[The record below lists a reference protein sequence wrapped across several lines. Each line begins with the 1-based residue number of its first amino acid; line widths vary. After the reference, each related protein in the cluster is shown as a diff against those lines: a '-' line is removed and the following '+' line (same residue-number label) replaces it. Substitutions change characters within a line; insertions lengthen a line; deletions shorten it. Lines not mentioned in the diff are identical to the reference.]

1 MDIDK
6 EPETATTAPKKQAK
20 HASPSASAES
30 ASPHPS
36 MSLAQDIHR
45 LTMFHT
51 GKLSK
56 DDATKIMG
64 MEPETL
70 LKQVMEKVGTG
81 GKSVADAIKENEER
95 LKRQMETEGDE
106 KKKEENELEQPLLN
120 PSLYQHLVST
130 LSYSTPLSSSDL
142 NALKEHHIKSIDLLK
157 SLITKAQDEAG
168 DMEVLAA
175 KLAVARYSTKSCT
188 KEDAIAAYEE
198 VVTSPKLSIGKRL
211 DSYLEMAR
219 VCSFWGDYTQMSLV
233 LEKAAKVIEKGGDW
247 DRRNRLK
254 AYTAVSHI
262 LVRDLEKAS
271 KLLVDGI
278 ATFSCTELC
287 EYPEFITYA
296 VVTSLLYLPRT
307 ELKKCVIDGSEILQV
322 AKDIPVVVSLP
333 VCGFVRL
340 PIVHTWLFITY
351 ASHILRLK

>member
-1 MDIDK
+1 
-6 EPETATTAPKKQAK
+6 
-20 HASPSASAES
+20 
-30 ASPHPS
+30 
-36 MSLAQDIHR
+36 
-45 LTMFHT
+45 
-51 GKLSK
+51 
-56 DDATKIMG
+56 
-64 MEPETL
+64 
-70 LKQVMEKVGTG
+70 
-81 GKSVADAIKENEER
+81 
-95 LKRQMETEGDE
+95 
-106 KKKEENELEQPLLN
+106 
-120 PSLYQHLVST
+120 
-130 LSYSTPLSSSDL
+130 
-142 NALKEHHIKSIDLLK
+142 
-157 SLITKAQDEAG
+157 
-168 DMEVLAA
+168 
-175 KLAVARYSTKSCT
+175 
-188 KEDAIAAYEE
+188 
-198 VVTSPKLSIGKRL
+198 
-211 DSYLEMAR
+211 
-219 VCSFWGDYTQMSLV
+219 MSLV